1 MRTPQFHLLVAG
13 AALLFSL
20 AAGLNGQTTF
30 ATITG
35 TATDPTGSAIAGVT
49 VTTTHL
55 ESNISTTAQ
64 SNEAGVYTIP
74 QLKEGTYTVKA
85 NISGFKEFVA
95 EKIILRA
102 RDYRRLDVRLEVGS
116 VETKI
121 EVTGGATLIETETAR
136 ISDSKDATLLK
147 PSH

>member
-85 NISGFKEFVA
+85 NISGRDIAVSLAGPF
-95 EKIILRA
+95 A
-102 RDYRRLDVRLEVGS
+102 RERRLERDEPAV
-116 VETKI
+116 
-121 EVTGGATLIETETAR
+121 
-136 ISDSKDATLLK
+136 
-147 PSH
+147 